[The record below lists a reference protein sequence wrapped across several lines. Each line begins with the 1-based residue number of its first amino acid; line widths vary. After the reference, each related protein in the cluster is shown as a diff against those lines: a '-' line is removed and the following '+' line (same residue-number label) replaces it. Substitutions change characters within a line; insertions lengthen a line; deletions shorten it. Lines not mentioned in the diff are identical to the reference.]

1 MKINGLL
8 INQRQAR
15 LCGGQKMPGALG
27 RACRAER

>member
-8 INQRQAR
+8 KYQRQAR
-15 LCGGQKMPGALG
+15 LCGGQNMPGALG